1 MVRAQTIAAAEGQPA
16 RPGPD
21 DGALRVMP
29 WYGAYRRTVWRVTP
43 PRRLRSSGL
52 FPTDGPVAP
61 DRLIGREDEVDELA
75 NALDNGINRILIG
88 PRRTGK
94 TSVALAALE
103 EVRERGSYTV
113 SVDLFRVG
121 SRAELAET
129 LVRALVANRSAPRR
143 AGAAARR
150 TGRHL
155 AEAATLALST
165 RLKTDLGE
173 EVEIVFTPGLAA
185 RDPDRY
191 LDYAFSLPQRVAEL
205 DDTHVV
211 LFLDE
216 FQEVASARSPYGD
229 ADALTKRLRAVL
241 QRSDRV
247 ATLFA
252 GSIEH
257 LMRDLFV
264 PEKRAFYRFGGV
276 SPLGPVAEQA
286 WADGIRERLAQDR
299 TTIEPLALA
308 DLLRRSEGHPRVTML
323 LAQQAHSLAVLLG
336 RRRIDGELVDEAHV
350 EALAADWVS
359 HQTEVERIREL
370 GKHTFDVARRLARG
384 TPPYAGTEAKAVQ
397 RALDALVTAG
407 LVERAN
413 GPGGRPGWRVID
425 PLLREF
431 LASR

>member
-1 MVRAQTIAAAEGQPA
+1 M
-16 RPGPD
+16 
-21 DGALRVMP
+21 
-29 WYGAYRRTVWRVTP
+29 TP
-43 PRRLRSSGL
+43 PRRIRSSAL
-52 FPTDGPVAP
+52 FPTDGPVPP
-61 DRLIGREDEVDELA
+61 DRLIGRADDVDELA
-75 NALDNGINRILIG
+75 NALDNGINRILVG

-94 TSVALAALE
+94 TSVALAALDE
-103 EVRERGSYTV
+103 LRQRGAYTV
-113 SVDLFRVG
+113 AVDLFRVG
-121 SRAELAET
+121 SRAELAES
-129 LVRALVANRSAPRR
+129 LVRALIANRSAPHR
-143 AGAAARR
+143 AGAAVRR
-150 TGRHL
+150 TGRNL
-155 AEAATLALST
+155 AEAATVALST
-165 RLKTDLGE
+165 KLRADLGD

-191 LDYAFSLPQRVAEL
+191 LDYAFSLPQRVAQF
-205 DDTHVV
+205 DDVNVV

-216 FQEVASARSPYGD
+216 FQEIAAVRSPFGD
-229 ADALTKRLRAVL
+229 PDALTKRLRAVL

-264 PEKRAFYRFGGV
+264 PEHRAFYRFGGFA
-276 SPLGPVAEQA
+276 PLGPISLEA
-286 WADGIRERLAQDR
+286 WTTGIAERLAEDR
-299 TTIEPLALA
+299 TTIDPLALTE
-308 DLLRRSEGHPRVTML
+308 LLRRSEGHPRVSML

-336 RRRIDGELVDEAHV
+336 RRHIDGELVEEAYV

-370 GKHTFDVARRLARG
+370 GKHTFDVARRIARG
-384 TPPYAGTEAKAVQ
+384 APPYAGTEAKAVQ

-407 LVERAN
+407 LVEKVI
-413 GPGGRPGWRVID
+413 GTSGRSGWRVID